1 MGGDDDIAMFYLQA
15 ISFCAESGIVSQL
28 KFNIAVLL
36 NRNFKA
42 CCGSDLIVEIPSY
55 PGESV

>member
-36 NRNFKA
+36 NRNLKA
-42 CCGSDLIVEIPSY
+42 CCGSNLIVEIPSY
-55 PGESV
+55 PH